1 MKKRGAN
8 LWNQIANISNED
20 LEKSSEKV
28 EIGPLPP
35 QVKREKREKQ
45 TAEDKPLKSTK
56 MKSQKEI
63 RKKEEVA
70 EESWFPEE
78 EITGQLSVDLYDDGD
93 ELIVESTIAGVKPE
107 DVDISVEPDL
117 ITIRGARKKEK
128 EINKKSYFYRECF
141 WGGFSRTL
149 VLPVAVKPDE
159 VRANIK
165 NGILTVALPKASEK
179 SSNIKVK

>member
-1 MKKRGAN
+1 MKKKGVN

-20 LEKSSEKV
+20 LGKSSEKIETEIMPTQTRV
-28 EIGPLPP
+28 E
-35 QVKREKREKQ
+35 KKEKQ
-45 TAEDKPLKSTK
+45 VAEEKSRKPAKI
-56 MKSQKEI
+56 KSQKEI
-63 RKKEEVA
+63 RKKEET

-78 EITGQLSVDLYDDGD
+78 EVTGQLSVDLYDDGD
-93 ELIVESTIAGVKPE
+93 YLIVESTIAGVKPE

-128 EINKKSYFYRECF
+128 EINKKSYFYQECF

-149 VLPVAVKPDE
+149 VLPVPVRPDE

-165 NGILTVALPKASEK
+165 NGILTVALPKAREK
-179 SSNIKVK
+179 SSTIKVK